1 MSYPTK
7 KPQRKAYIAGNKNNT
22 IIIFNANL
30 MCLYSFGKNRHA
42 RADTP
47 KIIPI
52 IEDFISKNAF
62 AIKKVNKSIN
72 NTFNNI
78 AKIFNVDTK
87 YLTMKGL

>member
-7 KPQRKAYIAGNKNNT
+7 SPQRKAYTRGSKNNT
-22 IIIFNANL
+22 ITILNISL
-30 MCLYSFGKNRHA
+30 VRLYSFGKNRHA

-52 IEDFISKNAF
+52 IEDFTSKNVF